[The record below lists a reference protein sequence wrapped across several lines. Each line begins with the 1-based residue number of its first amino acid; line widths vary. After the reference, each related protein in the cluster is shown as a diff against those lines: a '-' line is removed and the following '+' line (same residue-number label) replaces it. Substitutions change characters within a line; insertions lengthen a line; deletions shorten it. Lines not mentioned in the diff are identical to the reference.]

1 MKVIVPSGMTRLSL
15 MLLGLLVAV
24 VAIYSMLSHTGAL
37 AHSASAHSAS
47 ADGPLVDGAPAES
60 ASAQSGVDHRAQAPP
75 NTSLSRPIAL
85 ASPGRIEARS
95 DLVNVGAGIDG
106 IVRSIHVQ
114 EGQTVQR
121 GDVLADLACDDLQS
135 ALQVAKANRDSLMDT
150 RLRLQRGSRPE
161 EREAAAQKTVAARA
175 VLDQAATQ
183 LARMSKLYQ
192 AQEVSRLTFEEAQRD
207 RDVAEAQFQQ
217 SQRNQEMVNA
227 GPLPEEMARADADLN
242 GAEAGIKLAD
252 DKLGKCVVRAPI
264 SGTVLRVL
272 LREGESFGLVAPRPL
287 FTMADVSGRRVRA
300 EVDENDIANVHIG
313 QKLIVSADA
322 YSQRTFSGVVTQLAN
337 LMGRKS
343 VVTGDPAQKADRDIL
358 EVTADLNQPAN
369 TLPIGLRVTVQFIR

>member
-1 MKVIVPSGMTRLSL
+1 MKVIVPSGITRLSL
-15 MLLGLLVAV
+15 TLLGLLVAV
-24 VAIYSMLSHTGAL
+24 VVIYSMLARTGAL
-37 AHSASAHSAS
+37 ARSASAHSVPAVGAL
-47 ADGPLVDGAPAES
+47 ADS
-60 ASAQSGVDHRAQAPP
+60 ASAVGASAPSGVESRAPAAPS
-75 NTSLSRPIAL
+75 TSHTPAIAL

-106 IVRSIHVQ
+106 VIRSIHVQ

-121 GDVLADLACDDLQS
+121 GDILADLACDDLQS
-135 ALQVAKANRDSLMDT
+135 ALQVAKANRDSLTDT
-150 RLRLQRGSRPE
+150 RVRLQRGSRQE

-175 VLDQAATQ
+175 VLDQAAAQ
-183 LARMSKLYQ
+183 LARMSKLYE

-217 SQRNQEMVNA
+217 SQRNQEIVNA
-227 GPLPEEMARADADLN
+227 GALPEELARADADLS
-242 GAEAGIKLAD
+242 GAEAGIKLAE

-272 LREGESFGLVAPRPL
+272 LREGESFGLIAPRPL
-287 FTMADVSGRRVRA
+287 FTMADVSSRRVRA

-313 QKLIVSADA
+313 QKLLVSADA
-322 YSQRTFSGVVTQLAN
+322 YSQRTFSGVVTGLAN
-337 LMGRKS
+337 LMGRRS

-358 EVTADLNQPAN
+358 EVTADLSQPAN
-369 TLPIGLRVTVQFIR
+369 ALPIGLRVTVQFIR

>member
-1 MKVIVPSGMTRLSL
+1 MKVIVPSGITRLSL
-15 MLLGLLVAV
+15 TLLGLLVAV
-24 VAIYSMLSHTGAL
+24 VVIYSMLVRTGAL
-37 AHSASAHSAS
+37 AHSASAHSA
-47 ADGPLVDGAPAES
+47 PLDGALPASPSTQS
-60 ASAQSGVDHRAQAPP
+60 ASAQSAVDHHAQAAPGA
-75 NTSLSRPIAL
+75 SHIQAIAL

-106 IVRSIHVQ
+106 VVRSIHVQ

-121 GDVLADLACDDLQS
+121 GDVLADLACEDLQS
-135 ALQVAKANRDSLMDT
+135 ALQVAKSNRDSLMDT

-227 GPLPEEMARADADLN
+227 GALPEELARADADLS
-242 GAEAGIKLAD
+242 GAEAGIKLAE

-300 EVDENDIANVHIG
+300 EVDENDIGNVHIG

-337 LMGRKS
+337 LMGRRS
-343 VVTGDPAQKADRDIL
+343 IVTGDPAQKADRDIL

-369 TLPIGLRVTVQFIR
+369 ALPIGLRVTVQFIR

>member
-1 MKVIVPSGMTRLSL
+1 MKVTLPHGMTRLTI

-24 VAIYSMLSHTGAL
+24 VAIYSMISHTGA
-37 AHSASAHSAS
+37 SAHS
-47 ADGPLVDGAPAES
+47 VVEAPS
-60 ASAQSGVDHRAQAPP
+60 PVPHD
-75 NTSLSRPIAL
+75 TSPSSTIAL

-95 DLVNVGAGIDG
+95 DLVNVGAAIDG
-106 IVRSIHVQ
+106 VVRTIHVT

-121 GDVLADLACDDLQS
+121 GDVLADLACNDLQS
-135 ALQVAKANRDSLMDT
+135 ALQVATANRDSLNEA

-161 EREAAAQKTVAARA
+161 ERQAAAQKSVAARA
-175 VLDQAATQ
+175 VLDQAAAQ
-183 LARMSKLYQ
+183 LARMSKLYE
-192 AQEVSRLTFEEAQRD
+192 AAEVSRLTFEEAQRD

-217 SQRNQEMVNA
+217 AQRNEELVNA
-227 GPLPEEMARADADLN
+227 GPLPEELARAEADLSA
-242 GAEAGIKLAD
+242 AEAGIKLAQ
-252 DKLGKCVVRAPI
+252 DKLSKCVVRAPI
-264 SGTVLRVL
+264 SGSVLRIL
-272 LREGESFGLVAPRPL
+272 LREGESFGLIAPHPL

-313 QKLIVSADA
+313 QKLLVSADA
-322 YSQRTFSGVVTQLAN
+322 YSHRIFSGVVTQLAN
-337 LMGRKS
+337 VMGRKS

>member
-1 MKVIVPSGMTRLSL
+1 MKVILPGGMPRLSL
-15 MLLGLLVAV
+15 VLLGLLVTV
-24 VAIYSMLSHTGAL
+24 VAIYSMLSRAG
-37 AHSASAHSAS
+37 ASAHSVS
-47 ADGPLVDGAPAES
+47 SLS
-60 ASAQSGVDHRAQAPP
+60 ASAENALAPSGVERRVQAAP
-75 NTSLSRPIAL
+75 SLSQSPAIAL

-106 IVRSIHVQ
+106 VIRSIHVR

-121 GDVLADLACDDLQS
+121 GEVLADLACDDLQS
-135 ALQVAKANRDSLMDT
+135 ALQVATANRDSLTDA
-150 RLRLQRGSRPE
+150 RLRLQRGSRQE

-175 VLDQAATQ
+175 VLDQAAAQ
-183 LARMSKLYQ
+183 LARMSKLYE

-217 SQRNQEMVNA
+217 SQRNQEIVNA
-227 GPLPEEMARADADLN
+227 GPLPEELARADADLS
-242 GAEAGIKLAD
+242 GAEAGIKLAE

-272 LREGESFGLVAPRPL
+272 LREGESFGLIAPRPL

-337 LMGRKS
+337 LMGRRS

-358 EVTADLNQPAN
+358 EVTADLSQPAN
-369 TLPIGLRVTVQFIR
+369 ALPIGLRVTVQFIR

>member
-1 MKVIVPSGMTRLSL
+1 MKVIVPSGMTRLATL
-15 MLLGLLVAV
+15 LLGLFIAV
-24 VAIYSMLSHTGAL
+24 VVIYSMSSRNG
-37 AHSASAHSAS
+37 ASAHSAS
-47 ADGPLVDGAPAES
+47 ALNDVDRGAAIAPVPPLRS
-60 ASAQSGVDHRAQAPP
+60 RA
-75 NTSLSRPIAL
+75 IAL
-85 ASPGRIEARS
+85 AAPGRIEAHS
-95 DLVNVGAGIDG
+95 DIVNVGAAVDG
-106 IVRSIHVQ
+106 VVRAIHVQ
-114 EGQTVQR
+114 EGQTVQM
-121 GDVLADLACDDLQS
+121 GDVLADLACDDMKS
-135 ALQVAKANRDSLMDT
+135 ALQVATANRDSLT
-150 RLRLQRGSRPE
+150 EGRLRLQRGSRPE

-175 VLDQAATQ
+175 VLDQAAAQ

-227 GPLPEEMARADADLN
+227 GALPEELARADADLS
-242 GAEAGIKLAD
+242 GAEAGIKLAE

-313 QKLIVSADA
+313 QKLLVSADA
-322 YSQRTFSGVVTQLAN
+322 YSQRTFAGVVTQLAN

-343 VVTGDPAQKADRDIL
+343 VLTGDPAQKADRDIL
-358 EVTADLNQPAN
+358 VVTADLNQPAN
-369 TLPIGLRVTVQFIR
+369 ALPIGLRVTVQFIR

>member
-1 MKVIVPSGMTRLSL
+1 MKVIVPSGLTRLSL
-15 MLLGLLVAV
+15 TLLGLLVAV
-24 VAIYSMLSHTGAL
+24 VVIYSMLVRTGAL
-37 AHSASAHSAS
+37 AHSASAHTMP
-47 ADGPLVDGAPAES
+47 ADGALPNGASVGS
-60 ASAQSGVDHRAQAPP
+60 ASAQKSVDHPAQVAPG
-75 NTSLSRPIAL
+75 TSHTPAIAL

-106 IVRSIHVQ
+106 VVRTIHVQ

-121 GDVLADLACDDLQS
+121 GDVLADLACEDLQS
-135 ALQVAKANRDSLMDT
+135 ALQVAKSNRDSLMDT

-227 GPLPEEMARADADLN
+227 GALPEELARADADLS
-242 GAEAGIKLAD
+242 GAEAGIKLAE

-313 QKLIVSADA
+313 QKLLVSADA
-322 YSQRTFSGVVTQLAN
+322 YSQRTFAGVVTQLAN

-343 VVTGDPAQKADRDIL
+343 VLTGDPAQKADRDIL

-369 TLPIGLRVTVQFIR
+369 ALPIGLRVTVQFIR

>member
-1 MKVIVPSGMTRLSL
+1 MKMKVILPGGMPRLTL
-15 MLLGLLVAV
+15 VLLGLLIALVAT
-24 VAIYSMLSHTGAL
+24 YSMLSHTGA
-37 AHSASAHSAS
+37 SAHSAS
-47 ADGPLVDGAPAES
+47 AES
-60 ASAQSGVDHRAQAPP
+60 ASAQGGFDNRAPAAPDTAHSP
-75 NTSLSRPIAL
+75 AIAL

-95 DLVNVGAGIDG
+95 ELVDVGAAIDG
-106 IVRSIHVQ
+106 VVRTIHVQ

-135 ALQVAKANRDSLMDT
+135 ALQVAKANRDSLMNA

-175 VLDQAATQ
+175 VVDQAAAQ
-183 LARMSKLYQ
+183 LARMSKLYE

-217 SQRNQEMVNA
+217 AQRNQEIVNA
-227 GPLPEEMARADADLN
+227 GPLPEELARADADVS
-242 GAEAGIKLAD
+242 GAEGGIKLAE

-264 SGTVLRVL
+264 SGTILRVL

-287 FTMADVSGRRVRA
+287 FTMADVSSRRVRA

-322 YSQRTFSGVVTQLAN
+322 YSHRTFSGVVTQLAN

-369 TLPIGLRVTVQFIR
+369 ALPIGLRVTVQFIR